1 MPGKAKYVI
10 AVCAAMAAGVA
21 LSACSSEN
29 WDWQWW
35 KKSQSGAQTKPTA
48 KRTTPTSEQPKTAV
62 KQPTHAPE
70 KADSQAKEVDA
81 KVRRYVQS
89 MDQSSEPVQNDFNS
103 KIARQEDPDRAA
115 HIRQVAAR
123 SAQASDSPDF
133 DSDATPPVWPEVADE
148 TGTGSG
154 TEQPAVLPAKMEPQS
169 RRQSS
174 SPSLSPARRD
184 QAEAPGVADLPKTT
198 QTERPSGV
206 AEKAEAPVDKHVQ
219 EVAKAT
225 EEHPAA
231 KEASTTAV
239 KPPVLEKIEVAAKP
253 QPQTTSG
260 GHATNESA
268 ATSNAPASTP
278 PAVVD
283 TFQQRIKDQEAI
295 VAKDPDNLA
304 EQYRLRMMYLLAG
317 RDADALSLSD
327 GVDAET
333 QQIIQAQVRTL
344 MAAEGLSGRDPAAG
358 ANQLLEPVRN
368 LENLIRAKADL
379 QVPKVVL
386 CTSAQSYGIYD
397 PIEPAEFPAGRR
409 TAVIIYVEVDNF
421 SSETTASGYFR
432 TLLSV
437 RPSLLNKAGE
447 ELWSTSYE
455 NIEDLSRQRR
465 RDFFLIVKG
474 VIPASLAPGEYVL
487 KIEVEDV
494 LGGKINSNMQQF
506 KVVALP
512 ETTGP

>member
-1 MPGKAKYVI
+1 MPGKAKHVI

-35 KKSQSGAQTKPTA
+35 KKPQNGTQTKPAA
-48 KRTTPTSEQPKTAV
+48 KQTTPTSGQPKTAA
-62 KQPTHAPE
+62 KQPARSPE
-70 KADSQAKEVDA
+70 KENSQAKEVDA

-89 MDQSSEPVQNDFNS
+89 MDQPSEPVQNDFNS
-103 KIARQEDPDRAA
+103 KIARQQDPNRAA
-115 HIRQVAAR
+115 HVRQIAAR

-133 DSDATPPVWPEVADE
+133 ESGATPPVWPEVADE
-148 TGTGSG
+148 SGTGSG
-154 TEQPAVLPAKMEPQS
+154 SEQPAVLPAKME
-169 RRQSS
+169 QSS
-174 SPSLSPARRD
+174 SPSRSPARQDR
-184 QAEAPGVADLPKTT
+184 AETPGVAGLPKTT
-198 QTERPSGV
+198 ETERSSGV
-206 AEKAEAPVDKHVQ
+206 AEQARADKHEQ
-219 EVAKAT
+219 SAAKAS
-225 EEHPAA
+225 EERPAA
-231 KEASTTAV
+231 KEASTAVV
-239 KPPVLEKIEVAAKP
+239 KPPVLEKIEVAAAKP
-253 QPQTTSG
+253 QPQATG
-260 GHATNESA
+260 GEQATNEPVA
-268 ATSNAPASTP
+268 KSNAPAP
-278 PAVVD
+278 PPPVVVD
-283 TFQQRIKDQEAI
+283 TFQQRIKDQEAA

-317 RDADALSLSD
+317 RHADALSLSD

-386 CTSAQSYGIYD
+386 CTAAQSYGIYD
-397 PIEPAEFPAGRR
+397 PIEPPEFPAGRR

-474 VIPASLAPGEYVL
+474 VIPASLALGEYVL

-494 LGGKINSNMQQF
+494 LGGKINSNTQPF
-506 KVVALP
+506 KIVALP
-512 ETTGP
+512 ETMGP